1 VYLHNPPG
9 EDNSLNL
16 ATAPLAPEALKD
28 HVARLRDEDPEVNQW
43 VCIGVLAICIGLMA
57 ATAEFVSPCY
67 SAFLYNRKPHNTSKM
82 VESIDFVREESGIK
96 VEYVHTV

>member
-28 HVARLRDEDPEVNQW
+28 HVARLRNEDPDVNQW
-43 VCIGVLAICIGLMA
+43 VCISMLVVCLGLMA

-67 SAFLYNRKPHNTSKM
+67 LLSYLTEMLTIVQLEQRWYIAFISCERNLA
-82 VESIDFVREESGIK
+82 
-96 VEYVHTV
+96 